1 MEQKKKERKPIV
13 TYLISSAKMYLY
25 TLIFTF
31 VGFVFVATDLNR
43 ILVLVMGIVFIA
55 PVIILN
61 FISGKKEGD
70 KEYKRLNKSLL
81 TDVHKQTHF
90 QVKTIKSVFHVLGFF
105 LSALVLILI
114 AELCRWQ
121 WLQGAML
128 ILFTPTT
135 LIFKACGILDI
146 SILSWFAVLPTM
158 IYVVLCCASFI
169 LGYVISVST
178 LRRRDTELVSEIRSY
193 M

>member
-55 PVIILN
+55 PVVILN
-61 FISGKKEGD
+61 FVSGKKEGE

-81 TDVHKQTHF
+81 TTSISKRIF
-90 QVKTIKSVFHVLGFF
+90 RLKRSSPFF
-105 LSALVLILI
+105 TFS
-114 AELCRWQ
+114 
-121 WLQGAML
+121 G
-128 ILFTPTT
+128 
-135 LIFKACGILDI
+135 
-146 SILSWFAVLPTM
+146 
-158 IYVVLCCASFI
+158 SFCP
-169 LGYVISVST
+169 
-178 LRRRDTELVSEIRSY
+178 RSF
-193 M
+193 